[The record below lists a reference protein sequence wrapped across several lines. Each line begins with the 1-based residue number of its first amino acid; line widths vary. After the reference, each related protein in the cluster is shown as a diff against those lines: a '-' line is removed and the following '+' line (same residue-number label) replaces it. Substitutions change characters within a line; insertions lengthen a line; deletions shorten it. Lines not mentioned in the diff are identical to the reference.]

1 MYSLYFKR
9 ALDIL
14 IAIIALPFVV
24 IICTIVGLL
33 IIIENPGNPLFIQ
46 ERMGHKGRI
55 FKIYKLRSMKLS
67 NSMSARFAGYKDPRI
82 LKVGH
87 VIRRTRIDELPQ
99 FFNVLKGEMSL
110 IGPRPEQVPLAE
122 NFLKSIPN
130 YERRLDVRPGI
141 TGLAQ
146 VEQGYV
152 DSEEGTIIKCS
163 FDLSYVE
170 SLSFVNDCKII
181 LKTIS
186 VMLFGYGAR

>member
-1 MYSLYFKR
+1 
-9 ALDIL
+9 
-14 IAIIALPFVV
+14 
-24 IICTIVGLL
+24 
-33 IIIENPGNPLFIQ
+33 
-46 ERMGHKGRI
+46 
-55 FKIYKLRSMKLS
+55 
-67 NSMSARFAGYKDPRI
+67 
-82 LKVGH
+82 
-87 VIRRTRIDELPQ
+87 
-99 FFNVLKGEMSL
+99 MSL